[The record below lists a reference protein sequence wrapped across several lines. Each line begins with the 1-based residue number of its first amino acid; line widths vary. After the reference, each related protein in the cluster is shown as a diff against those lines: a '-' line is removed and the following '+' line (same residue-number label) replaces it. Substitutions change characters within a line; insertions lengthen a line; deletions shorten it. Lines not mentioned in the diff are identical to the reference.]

1 MEENE
6 DEPED
11 VRKATPVEDE
21 IVKGEKDEKAKE
33 DGPNVKKRAKA
44 RCDKNLK
51 KKSKADGNTEKSDAD
66 CCRGRRGELSKA
78 PKTTTVL
85 VYEKP
90 CTLPKLEI
98 IPRHCLSKK
107 EYIDLLATP
116 SRKCPPPCL
125 RKPVVRKI
133 RPISARINE
142 LSLPTRQRITATL
155 EERGSTLPPE
165 FVDNLIKVLE
175 GEACMT
181 PEQASRYLRDKKKR
195 GNKKQKKDPRYKCK
209 EKLKKKRSQR
219 VNSLGLDEE
228 AVKCQYLMAER
239 FVKSI
244 LEWKC
249 AIPKEEFKDIADVI
263 LRRLSYT
270 LNYTP
275 VQEEDRKSQQ
285 MRLLADMVASWIS
298 GVLFEVAEVHKKE
311 LEEECERRRRE
322 KEMETDESEEEE
334 DEDEDEEEDEEED
347 DEEEEEEE
355 EEVITEKEEEKKK
368 PKKDKKK
375 TKEDKKKGKG
385 KKGDKPGREKSAE
398 KDVRETKDEEGSKE
412 KSEEVT
418 ETPVREETEVSDAI
432 TETEEESKKT
442 PDEEVAVDETK
453 PSEEETAEAEKTLK
467 EEEEA
472 KAAESE
478 RIKAEEEEAKLKK
491 EEEEAAEK
499 KKQEDLEEEKRKEA
513 EEEEARKKKEEEDE
527 LQKIKQEKEEAEKR
541 KQEEEEA
548 EKRRQEEE
556 AEKQQQEAEAER
568 KKQEEEAEE
577 QKKEKEKLEQQKK
590 EEEEELDK
598 KKREEEKA
606 KEEQLKRKKQEEEAE
621 EQKKE
626 KEKLEQQ
633 KKEEE
638 EELDK
643 KKREE
648 EKAKEEQLKAEE
660 EAKKA
665 SKIKEEQEKKELEEK
680 LRDRSR
686 ETSMNMDDIRKI
698 FKTELSF
705 VTFGRIFDA
714 VNKIIQEET
723 QSSGDDPIANRIKYA
738 IYEKFT
744 NLIKS
749 EDPKLL
755 TENLKDCVNILAGK
769 LSSWLA
775 TTITDSQ
782 LNFMKKHPAEV
793 ESVDIR
799 NWSSWIDSTTST
811 ADRWI
816 SWIRKTIRE
825 AETMQDKKVTRSEWH
840 DWTKSVDTNALL
852 WRRYYL
858 QTLHQADRN
867 LTALHGRNIVKTGQK
882 GKQNPRE
889 MEMKVTDLEAD

>member
-478 RIKAEEEEAKLKK
+478 RIKAEEEE
-491 EEEEAAEK
+491 
-499 KKQEDLEEEKRKEA
+499 
-513 EEEEARKKKEEEDE
+513 
-527 LQKIKQEKEEAEKR
+527 EKEEAEKR

-598 KKREEEKA
+598 KKREEEK
-606 KEEQLKRKKQEEEAE
+606 EEEAEKQQQEAEAERKKQEEEAE